1 MASATSARAGRRG
14 RGADIWGGKTVSA
27 MLASCWRT
35 ERVTRWKEDGAGS
48 VEELGKPEA
57 EDGNREEDGGWV
69 SWIRERQPV
78 REGAGGGE
86 EAGAGGEGEASASVS
101 RSETSS
107 SVDLSLKVGE
117 GPAGGGGS
125 HGSSGGGD
133 GGGVAGAGG
142 GGAATGGRV
151 EIQVS

>member
-1 MASATSARAGRRG
+1 
-14 RGADIWGGKTVSA
+14 

-86 EAGAGGEGEASASVS
+86 EAGAGG
-101 RSETSS
+101 
-107 SVDLSLKVGE
+107 
-117 GPAGGGGS
+117 
-125 HGSSGGGD
+125 
-133 GGGVAGAGG
+133 GARPRRRCR
-142 GGAATGGRV
+142 GRRCPRPWTCR
-151 EIQVS
+151 